1 MDLFD
6 VNCAVGTW
14 PTDRPAYES
23 VAELLSEMERLGIG
37 QALVSHTLAQSFD
50 PPQGNRILMQEIY
63 AHEVLHPCWTL
74 LPPSCGEMGTLDEL
88 LASMAHG
95 GVRAV
100 RLYPREHT
108 YSLDPWQCGDLLAA
122 LSERQYIVLLN
133 FGQTDWGDIE
143 RICRTYPG
151 ISLVLTRIGYRQ
163 FRPLFA
169 LWKRYANLH
178 CDLSGF
184 TTYLGLEE
192 TLGRFG
198 SERLLFGTGLPVC
211 DPGGPIARL
220 FYTDAPAPDI
230 EAIAHGNLE
239 RLLAR
244 VQVGEGGGR

>member
-1 MDLFD
+1 MF
-6 VNCAVGTW
+6 AQTSGAREKI
-14 PTDRPAYES
+14 PQTDPAFQQCIS
-23 VAELLSEMERLGIG
+23 PACK
-37 QALVSHTLAQSFD
+37 A
-50 PPQGNRILMQEIY
+50 
-63 AHEVLHPCWTL
+63 
-74 LPPSCGEMGTLDEL
+74 
-88 LASMAHG
+88 
-95 GVRAV
+95 
-100 RLYPREHT
+100 T
-108 YSLDPWQCGDLLAA
+108 YSIDEVRVACRQCGDLLAA

-169 LWKRYANLH
+169 LWKRCANLY

-184 TTYLGLEE
+184 TTYLGVEE
-192 TLGRFG
+192 TLGHFG

-220 FYTDAPAPDI
+220 SYTDAPQADI
-230 EAIAHGNLE
+230 EAMAHGNLE

-244 VQVGEGGGR
+244 VQLGEGGGQ